1 MHLNR
6 EMKLLKTKPAVARPG
21 PERLLKL
28 ALPLLLAGL
37 WLVYALAEPL
47 APPDFYKY
55 YFQGEGLSKF
65 DFSGLSI
72 PPLFPLFLSLL
83 TGLGR
88 LFSAAECFVPWAAR
102 ILSLLAGLG
111 TIICLERLAGQGH
124 PAGRRA
130 FTWLTALSPLILVHL
145 SMPLSDML
153 FLFFVLAFFRA
164 LDAEK
169 PGAVILFSLLAA
181 LTRYEGLLLLPPALL
196 HALRQ
201 IPRARLRRLV
211 LVLGGPLAL
220 AGVVLSI
227 VKFNWLEK
235 AIAYSGIFN
244 PERGPLFFILNPG
257 RLLEILAGN
266 FLFFLPA
273 RPAALK
279 YTALVMLFLL
289 AAAGWRRRRRE
300 QPFSAW
306 TSLYY
311 LVFFLL
317 GKGYLAYSFP
327 GEIHTRRLL
336 SFLVLFLLLVFRGW
350 QIILVRTAVAFSRR
364 LNGRVFIRACF
375 AGLLLIVF
383 SHGHRQ
389 ALAEVRSIPDRGA
402 YLQARYFINRP
413 GWEQSTLFY
422 LDRATFSYY
431 LGREPRGF
439 FPAARHIE
447 PGDYLSFL
455 QDKMTG
461 LGLRRVAFNFYLVYP
476 DARASDTRAKIFLV
490 ASAGNRDLWAAR
502 PLYYRGG
509 MAACIVFPRF
519 ITP

>member
-1 MHLNR
+1 MQPNR
-6 EMKLLKTKPAVARPG
+6 EMKLLKTKLAAGRPG
-21 PERLLKL
+21 LERLLKL
-28 ALPLLLAGL
+28 VLPLLLTGL
-37 WLVYALAEPL
+37 WLIYALAEPL

-55 YFQGEGLSKF
+55 YFQGQGLLKL
-65 DFSGLSI
+65 DFSGLSL

-83 TGLGR
+83 ARLGR
-88 LFSAAECFVPWAAR
+88 LFGAADCFVPWAAR
-102 ILSLLAGLG
+102 GLSLLAGLG
-111 TIICLERLAGQGH
+111 TVICLERLAGQGH

-130 FTWLTALSPLILVHL
+130 FTWLLALSPLILVHL
-145 SMPLSDML
+145 SLPLSDML
-153 FLFFVLAFFRA
+153 FLFFVLAFFCA
-164 LDAEK
+164 LEAGK
-169 PGAVILFSLLAA
+169 PGAVILFGLLAA
-181 LTRYEGLLLLPPALL
+181 LTRHEGLLLLPPASLY
-196 HALRQ
+196 ALRQ

-220 AGVVLSI
+220 TCLVVSF
-227 VKFNWLEK
+227 VKFSWLK
-235 AIAYSGIFN
+235 KIVAYSGIFN
-244 PERGPLFFILNPG
+244 LEAGPLFFILNPG
-257 RLLEILAGN
+257 RLLEILSGN

-279 YTALVMLFLL
+279 YSALVILLLL

-350 QIILVRTAVAFSRR
+350 QCFLVRIAAVVSRR
-364 LNGRVFIRACF
+364 GPGRVCYRACF
-375 AGLLLIVF
+375 AGLLLLVF
-383 SHGHRQ
+383 SQGHRQ
-389 ALAEVRSIPDRGA
+389 ALAEVRNIPDRGA
-402 YLQARYFINRP
+402 YLQARYFSNRP

-422 LDRATFSYY
+422 VDRATFSYY

-455 QDKMTG
+455 QDKMTR

-476 DARASDTRAKIFLV
+476 DARASDTRAKIFLLENT
-490 ASAGNRDLWAAR
+490 GNLDLWAAR

-509 MAACIVFPRF
+509 MAACILFPRF
-519 ITP
+519 VTP